1 MKQLNFLIL
10 KICRLRLGELVLLYS
25 DGVPEAMNSENLL
38 IDVAGLKK
46 VIGASAHETSAKL
59 IEHINLNLR
68 SFVKSDEL
76 QGERLINLSFL
87 FDQTGR

>member
-10 KICRLRLGELVLLYS
+10 KICRLKPGDLVLLYS
-25 DGVPEAMNSENLL
+25 DGVPVAMNSENLL

-46 VIGASAHETSAKL
+46 VIGAGAHETSVTL
-59 IEHINLNLR
+59 IGHINLNLR

-76 QGERLINLSFL
+76 QDDPTMVAIKMKAG
-87 FDQTGR
+87 